1 MVHEFRTRGD
11 RLAFAISFA
20 LIRAVKLVRG
30 LRQGLTNDERHAVAD
45 DAVQEMKKYGDPW
58 RLSEEMPPLLG
69 AAEAVMKTGWNKPFN
84 EQPAPPEASR
94 GNRKGGNEEV

>member
-20 LIRAVKLVRG
+20 LIRAVKVVRG
-30 LRQGLTNDERHAVAD
+30 LTQGLTNDERHAVAD

-58 RLSEEMPPLLG
+58 RLSEELPPLSA
-69 AAEAVMKTGWNKPFN
+69 AAEAVMQTGWNKPFN
-84 EQPAPPEASR
+84 EQPSSHEAGR
-94 GNRKGGNEEV
+94 GNLKGDSEEV